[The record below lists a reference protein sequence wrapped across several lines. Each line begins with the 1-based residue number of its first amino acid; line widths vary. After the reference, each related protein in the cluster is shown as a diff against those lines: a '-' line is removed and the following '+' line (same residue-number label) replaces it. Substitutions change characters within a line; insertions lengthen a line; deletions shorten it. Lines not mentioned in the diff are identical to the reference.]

1 MMMILM
7 KSNNNYNN
15 NHLTMQTNSQNWL
28 DIIVAALTNGF
39 LKFLAR
45 FSGKQLFK
53 ELKIIN
59 IYYYCSLENS
69 T

>member
-45 FSGKQLFK
+45 FSGKHNC
-53 ELKIIN
+53 LKN
-59 IYYYCSLENS
+59 
-69 T
+69 